1 MSSAR
6 RTRPLFS
13 QWNSATRGA
22 VPGEELDDDTPQLMI
37 NSQYYST
44 QKPLS
49 LAKHHSPIM
58 EHSGVYGRRDSTGS
72 CSAYSLSSFDTTV
85 RPVSPSPRCSSL
97 LLSGPSTSIPGSPV
111 STEDDFFYSQT
122 SNDDASSPRNNI
134 DAATANKRIWGL
146 GAEEMSEI
154 GKELSSNMEG
164 LRGYSS
170 CDGYRF
176 MDTVCPPPPP
186 LMPMPQPV
194 LPAVREEQE
203 AVEEISHDELS
214 SSITGVET
222 MSMTRP
228 RPYNDFLD
236 EVKKK
241 EFEDHIDA
249 WKEAKHTKLMNKLRK
264 RENAINAWEHKQTW
278 KATMEMKKT
287 ENELERQRSMALMKM
302 KESIS
307 DITKKADEKRARERQ
322 STMNAIAKVTRTA
335 DKSRDSRSRIRL
347 KLYLC

>member
-13 QWNSATRGA
+13 QWNSATRVA

-37 NSQYYST
+37 NSQ
-44 QKPLS
+44 KPLS
-49 LAKHHSPIM
+49 LAKHHPPVM
-58 EHSGVYGRRDSTGS
+58 EHSGVYRRQDSTGS

-122 SNDDASSPRNNI
+122 SNDDACSPTNNI

-164 LRGYSS
+164 LRGYYS

-176 MDTVCPPPPP
+176 MDTVRPPPPPP
-186 LMPMPQPV
+186 LMPMPQAV

-241 EFEDHIDA
+241 EFEDQIDA
-249 WKEAKHTKLMNKLRK
+249 WKEAKLTKLMNKLRK
-264 RENAINAWEHKQTW
+264 RENAVNAWEHKQTW

-287 ENELERQRSMALMKM
+287 EKELERQRSMALKKM

-307 DITKKADEKRARERQ
+307 DITTKADEKRARERQ
-322 STMNAIAKVTRTA
+322 CTMNAIAKVTRTA
-335 DKSRDSRSRIRL
+335 DKSRDSRSSIRL